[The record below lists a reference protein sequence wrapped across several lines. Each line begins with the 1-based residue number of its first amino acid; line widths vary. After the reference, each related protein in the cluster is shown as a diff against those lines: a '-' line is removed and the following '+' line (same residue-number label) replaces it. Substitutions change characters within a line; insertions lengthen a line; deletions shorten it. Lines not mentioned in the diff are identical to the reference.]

1 MIVQGVQ
8 VVRRIYFDHSATTP
22 VVKQVADEMYRFL
35 TGDNFGNP
43 SSQHYF
49 GWIVKEAVKE
59 AREKVAQSI
68 GADPSEI
75 VFTSGGTESDN
86 MAIHGAAYTN
96 LKKGNHI
103 ITSAV
108 EHHAVLNTVK
118 ALGKQGFE
126 ITILLWMNMVWSVW
140 RM

>member
-1 MIVQGVQ
+1 M
-8 VVRRIYFDHSATTP
+8 RRIYFDHSATMP

-35 TGDNFGNP
+35 TGDTFGNP

-68 GADPSEI
+68 KADPSEI
-75 VFTSGGTESDN
+75 SIYQRQNGVGSTWPSTARPTPTGR
-86 MAIHGAAYTN
+86 
-96 LKKGNHI
+96 KGNHI

-118 ALGKQGFE
+118 RTGKTG
-126 ITILLWMNMVWSVW
+126 L
-140 RM
+140 